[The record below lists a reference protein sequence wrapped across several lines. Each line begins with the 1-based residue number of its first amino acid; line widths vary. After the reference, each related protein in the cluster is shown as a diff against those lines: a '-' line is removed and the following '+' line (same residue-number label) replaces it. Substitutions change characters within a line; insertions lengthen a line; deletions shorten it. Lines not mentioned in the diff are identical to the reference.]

1 MIKKIT
7 QAFKMAFKSIFS
19 NKVRMVLTMLGIIIG
34 ITSVIVMVSVVQG
47 QNKALKEYYESM
59 GTNQINVYAWQGS
72 GRDITMKLYDYC
84 LGLDDLVLGV
94 TPNGYAWSQN
104 GIKYR
109 TLSTNNNQ
117 EYGSPQISLGSDQF
131 SVCNNFTIAKGRDIS
146 WLDVK
151 NYKQVVVLG
160 SKVAE
165 YLFQYKNPIGET
177 VNIGNYPFTVIG
189 VYEAKGGSS
198 DTSSL
203 FGGYDIYGYM
213 NYIAVVPYTVNRLL
227 NGNQP
232 IEQFTVKA
240 ASKEATNEVIT
251 KLDGFL
257 SGLIDNKNGY
267 YYIYSANQA
276 IESSDA
282 QNRMMSLVLGGIA
295 GISLLVGGIGIMN
308 IMLVTVS
315 ERTREIGIRKAIGGS
330 RKSIILQFLIEAA
343 VICLMGG
350 LVGLMLGYAGTLI
363 AGKLLLKTTLLPS
376 VPLSLGAMG
385 FSVLLGMIFGLYP
398 AIKASGL
405 QPVEALRAD

>member
-1 MIKKIT
+1 MKLG

-59 GTNQINVYAWQGS
+59 GTNQINVYASQWNGK
-72 GRDITMKLYDYC
+72 DITQKLYDYC

-94 TPNGYAWSQN
+94 TPVGNAWSAN

-109 TLSTNNNQ
+109 TMNTNNM
-117 EYGSPQISLGSDQF
+117 EYGQPQIMLASDQY
-131 SVCNNFTIAKGRDIS
+131 SICNNFVLAEGRDIA

-160 SKVAE
+160 SATAE
-165 YLFQYKNPIGET
+165 YLFQYKDPIGET
-177 VNIGNYPFTVIG
+177 VTISGYPFTVIG
-189 VYEAKGGSS
+189 VYEAKGGTT
-198 DTSSL
+198 DTSAV
-203 FGGYDIYGYM
+203 FGDYDPYSYM
-213 NYIAVVPYTVNRLL
+213 NNIAVVPYTMNRLL
-227 NGNQP
+227 NKTER

-240 ASKEATNEVIT
+240 ASKEATTEVIT

-257 SGLIDNKNGY
+257 SGLIDTKNNGY
-267 YYIYSANQA
+267 YYVYSANEY
-276 IESSDA
+276 IESSNE

-330 RKSIILQFLIEAA
+330 RRSIITQFLIEAA
-343 VICLMGG
+343 VICAMGG
-350 LVGLMLGYAGTLI
+350 IIGLILGYVGTLI
-363 AGKLLLKTTLLPS
+363 AGKLLLKITLLPS
-376 VPLSLGAMG
+376 FPLSAGAMG
-385 FSVLLGMIFGLYP
+385 FSVVLGMIFGLYP